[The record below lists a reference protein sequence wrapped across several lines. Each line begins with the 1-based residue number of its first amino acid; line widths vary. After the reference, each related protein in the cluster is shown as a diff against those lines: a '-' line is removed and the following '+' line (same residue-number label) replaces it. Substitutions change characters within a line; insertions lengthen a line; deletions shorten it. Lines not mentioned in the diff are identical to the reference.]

1 VLIMRNRRVWT
12 TLLTLCFLAASLG
25 VYVSVAMP
33 APILQGTRVDNP
45 PDVRDVTLIGPDG
58 RLRSLAEWQGR
69 LVLVF
74 FGYTNCPD
82 VCPLTMAKL
91 AKTYQE
97 LGAPDDLQVIMV
109 TVDPEHDT
117 PERVQTYAKSF
128 HPDFI
133 GLTGTPEM
141 IAQASARF
149 FVASIGAEKTP
160 DGTVAHSS
168 HLALIDGQ
176 GRMRLV
182 YTEDKV
188 GEVLKSDLQTLLVSE
203 RSW

>member
-1 VLIMRNRRVWT
+1 MTKRWIWL
-12 TLLTLCFLAASLG
+12 TLLALAPLAISLG
-25 VYVSVAMP
+25 VYLYVA
-33 APILQGTRVDNP
+33 ATSTNDFYGTEIENP
-45 PDVRDVTLIGPDG
+45 PDVRDVTLIGPEG
-58 RLRSLAEWQGR
+58 GPRSLAEWQGR

-91 AKTYQE
+91 AETYRE

-109 TVDPEHDT
+109 TIDPERDT

-128 HPDFI
+128 HSDFI

-160 DGTVAHSS
+160 DGMVAHSS
-168 HLALIDGQ
+168 HLTLIDGQ

-188 GEVLKSDLQTLLVSE
+188 GEMLNSDLQTLLVSK